1 MQLFKKQETFS
12 EFIAAFL
19 KFTLN
24 VKFFLKKDDPH
35 CLCVSKVQTAKALV
49 RPMSKKRLFRTPVKS
64 QHVKGSQT
72 YVKAAWQQFY
82 YILSSLWKKL
92 TWKTAL
98 LVICEIVGHFVNTL
112 TANGKY
118 YLHNSEILRQAF
130 RMELS
135 KKLLTFLEFYAPFLK
150 SISYFE
156 FFEKKDDPHCLYI
169 SKFTECEKCG

>member
-1 MQLFKKQETFS
+1 MTAILLYSFITLKETDL
-12 EFIAAFL
+12 E
-19 KFTLN
+19 N
-24 VKFFLKKDDPH
+24 
-35 CLCVSKVQTAKALV
+35 
-49 RPMSKKRLFRTPVKS
+49 
-64 QHVKGSQT
+64 GSP
-72 YVKAAWQQFY
+72 
-82 YILSSLWKKL
+82 S
-92 TWKTAL
+92 
-98 LVICEIVGHFVNTL
+98 ICGIVGHFVNTL

>member
-72 YVKAAWQQFY
+72 HVKAA
-82 YILSSLWKKL
+82 
-92 TWKTAL
+92 
-98 LVICEIVGHFVNTL
+98 
-112 TANGKY
+112 
-118 YLHNSEILRQAF
+118 
-130 RMELS
+130 
-135 KKLLTFLEFYAPFLK
+135 
-150 SISYFE
+150 
-156 FFEKKDDPHCLYI
+156 
-169 SKFTECEKCG
+169 